1 MHTKA
6 YNLISQV
13 QNRFLQVKGISLNER
28 TFIDKAKFR
37 KILRS
42 VLSKSISVESIKKT
56 LDKLYPLSTCEDGES
71 AILRLLEYVSNLEVK
86 TVPNCYAKL
95 IDEIS
100 KNTPIV
106 GLIQTQSRSFTA
118 SLRCYLEEEV
128 DIFAERDILENLN
141 EECPVIVNIITE
153 IKSHEKKMFMPKEV
167 VDILNVVLDKHE
179 MISKLAEKRKGET
192 DKFTGTEPP
201 TDCYPSLPLHTSKKT
216 IYN

>member
-28 TFIDKAKFR
+28 TFIDKAKFQ

-56 LDKLYPLSTCEDGES
+56 LEKLYPLSTCEDGES

-118 SLRCYLEEEV
+118 SLRCYLEEEGFTL
-128 DIFAERDILENLN
+128 I
-141 EECPVIVNIITE
+141 VITGRIT
-153 IKSHEKKMFMPKEV
+153 F
-167 VDILNVVLDKHE
+167 
-179 MISKLAEKRKGET
+179 LA
-192 DKFTGTEPP
+192 
-201 TDCYPSLPLHTSKKT
+201 LPHTIAT
-216 IYN
+216 NTHT